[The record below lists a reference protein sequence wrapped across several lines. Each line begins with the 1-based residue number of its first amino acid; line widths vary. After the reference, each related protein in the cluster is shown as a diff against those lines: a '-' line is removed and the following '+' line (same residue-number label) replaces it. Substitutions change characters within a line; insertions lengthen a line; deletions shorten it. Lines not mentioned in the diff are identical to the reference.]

1 MSSKDYYR
9 RQIES
14 KRKDIVSVR
23 TKIAKAKEDKKR
35 KMASLAVALKNTKD
49 TARKESIRRQKNAV
63 VSQYDREVESFT
75 KRIESLKK
83 DIDNLRA
90 SMARAK

>member
-14 KRKDIVSVR
+14 KRKDIVTVR
-23 TKIAKAKEDKKR
+23 TKIAKAKDDKKR
-35 KMASLAVALKNTKD
+35 KMASLAVSLKNTKE
-49 TARKESIRRQKNAV
+49 AGRKESIRRQKIAV
-63 VSQYDREVESFT
+63 VAQCDREVESFQ
-75 KRIESLKK
+75 KKIESLKR
-83 DIDNLRA
+83 DIENLRA

>member
-14 KRKDIVSVR
+14 KRKDIVSAR
-23 TKIAKAKEDKKR
+23 TKIAKAKENKKR
-35 KMASLAVALKNTKD
+35 KMSTLAVSLKNTKD
-49 TARKESIRRQKNAV
+49 ASRKESIRKQKIAAV
-63 VSQYDREVESFT
+63 AQCDREVESLQ

-83 DIDNLRA
+83 DIERLRT